1 MSDLIAKLAAPFG
14 ANDLEFKPQT
24 IGVSS
29 GKPWCQIVPYVAA
42 RAVYQRLD
50 ECFGVFG
57 WSMDVRPEKIADAE
71 GVIATLTIYDPV
83 NGRMVTREDGS
94 EPSDI
99 DSYKGAISGAV
110 KRVAVTLGIGRY
122 LYDLD
127 GPIYALIHE
136 GGKHRAKGKTKRGE
150 EYDFK
155 WDVPPNILA
164 QMLGVTQDGEVMTPA
179 KANAVYNAPREKE
192 FNATPKADIPRPRS
206 VEVTKVI
213 PEVCP
218 KCGGPVWDNRENKK
232 NPKGPDWTCKDK
244 ECKTGNF
251 VTAGWAEKTGAAPKP
266 TKSEGAGPG
275 MDRDVPPPEDPDDGD
290 LPF

>member
-1 MSDLIAKLAAPFG
+1 MAKLAAPFG
-14 ANDLEFKPQT
+14 ANDLEWKPQT
-24 IGVSS
+24 IGVSQ

-57 WSMDVRPEKIADAE
+57 WSMTVRPEKIADAD
-71 GVIATLTIYDPV
+71 GVIATLTIYHEDDRKAV
-83 NGRMVTREDGS
+83 FREDGS

-155 WDVPPNILA
+155 WDVPPNVLA
-164 QMLGVTQDGEVMTPA
+164 QMLGVTEDGEVKTPVA
-179 KANAVYNAPREKE
+179 YMVTERTRASIGVAVP
-192 FNATPKADIPRPRS
+192 PKADIPRPRS
-206 VEVTKVI
+206 VESGKVI

-244 ECKTGNF
+244 ECKTGKF
-251 VTAGWAEKTGAAPKP
+251 VTAGWAEKSGPVQ
-266 TKSEGAGPG
+266 GDGPG
-275 MDRDVPPPEDPDDGD
+275 MERDVPPPEDDDV
-290 LPF
+290 PW

>member
-1 MSDLIAKLAAPFG
+1 MQKLAAPFG
-14 ANDLEFKPQT
+14 ANDLEWKPQT
-24 IGVSS
+24 IGVSQ

-57 WSMDVRPEKIADAE
+57 WSMTVRPEKIGDAE
-71 GVIATLTIYDPV
+71 GVIATLTIYREDDRKAV
-83 NGRMVTREDGS
+83 FREDGS
-94 EPSDI
+94 EPSDS

-155 WDVPPNILA
+155 WDVPPNVLA
-164 QMLGVTQDGEVMTPA
+164 QMLGVTEDGEVKPYISPPA
-179 KANAVYNAPREKE
+179 SRLTQDTKVVA
-192 FNATPKADIPRPRS
+192 ADVIPRPRS
-206 VEVTKVI
+206 VESGKVI

-244 ECKTGNF
+244 ECKTGKF
-251 VTAGWAEKTGAAPKP
+251 VTAGWAEKTAPQP

-275 MDRDVPPPEDPDDGD
+275 LDTDIPEPEETDDI
-290 LPF
+290 PW